1 MSQEHKDNSIKN
13 GKYDAS
19 ITLEDFKGKMN
30 ARNINQITREISIN
44 NIESSDRFY
53 KSIISLVQ
61 ALGFMVGSVFMI
73 SKGIILIINY
83 YSIKTKN

>member
-30 ARNINQITREISIN
+30 ARNINKITREISIS
-44 NIESSDRFY
+44 NIEPTDKFY
-53 KSIISLVQ
+53 NGVIGLVQ

-83 YSIKTKN
+83 YSTVG